1 MNGSRRHTIPR
12 LLPVLV
18 VSVLLATCATASI
31 ASATS
36 SSQAGLGGIWSGT
49 YSGSYRGTF
58 TIRWT
63 QGRSGALKGSIAL
76 SNPHGTYPINGKVN
90 RKRHLVRSRRRRCR
104 LQRLGRVVGKVDV
117 RSLEVRRRGK
127 RQLERPQDQPRLTAL
142 PHERTPSRTQGPRY
156 QEWYPGF
163 KSRRLRPSSGRYP

>member
-1 MNGSRRHTIPR
+1 MNRSRRHTIPR

-31 ASATS
+31 AAATTS
-36 SSQAGLGGIWSGT
+36 SHAGLAGVWSGT
-49 YSGSYRGTF
+49 YGGSYRGTF

-90 RKRHLVRSRRRRCR
+90 RNAISF
-104 LQRLGRVVGKVDV
+104 GGVGVGAV
-117 RSLEVRRRGK
+117 YNGSVGL
-127 RQLERPQDQPRLTAL
+127 
-142 PHERTPSRTQGPRY
+142 
-156 QEWYPGF
+156 
-163 KSRRLRPSSGRYP
+163 SGRSMSGHWRSGDGGSGSWSARKISRG

>member
-1 MNGSRRHTIPR
+1 MNRSRRHTIPR

-31 ASATS
+31 AAATT
-36 SSQAGLGGIWSGT
+36 SSQAGLGGVWSGT

-76 SNPHGTYPINGKVN
+76 SNPQGTYPINGKIK
-90 RKRHLVRSRRRRCR
+90 RKAISF
-104 LQRLGRVVGKVDV
+104 GAVGVGAV
-117 RSLEVRRRGK
+117 YNGSVG
-127 RQLERPQDQPRLTAL
+127 
-142 PHERTPSRTQGPRY
+142 
-156 QEWYPGF
+156 
-163 KSRRLRPSSGRYP
+163 SSGKSMSGHWRSGDGGSGSWSARKISRG

>member
-1 MNGSRRHTIPR
+1 MNRSRRHTIPR

-18 VSVLLATCATASI
+18 IPVLLATCATASI
-31 ASATS
+31 ASATT
-36 SSQAGLGGIWSGT
+36 SSQAGLGGIWSGS

-76 SNPHGTYPINGKVN
+76 SSPQGTYPSTA
-90 RKRHLVRSRRRRCR
+90 RSTATPSRSEPSAWCR

-127 RQLERPQDQPRLTAL
+127 RRLERPQDQPRLTRF
-142 PHERTPSRTQGPRY
+142 RTSEPRAAR
-156 QEWYPGF
+156 EWPGVRQAP
-163 KSRRLRPSSGRYP
+163 KWS

>member
-12 LLPVLV
+12 LLPVLG

-31 ASATS
+31 ASAKSS
-36 SSQAGLGGIWSGT
+36 SSQAGLGGIWSGS

-58 TIRWT
+58 TIHWT

-90 RKRHLVRSRRRRCR
+90 RNAISF
-104 LQRLGRVVGKVDV
+104 GAVGVGAV
-117 RSLEVRRRGK
+117 YNGSVG
-127 RQLERPQDQPRLTAL
+127 
-142 PHERTPSRTQGPRY
+142 
-156 QEWYPGF
+156 
-163 KSRRLRPSSGRYP
+163 SSGRSMSGHWRSGDGGSGSWSARKISRG